1 MATAHHWM
9 EIRVSGQSAK
19 KTRTGTRA
27 QPAPAIRVATSQS
40 MTQQASWSRTRGTM
54 PHTPVERGVVG
65 VEPREQEAT
74 REQMARVPL
83 GQELP
88 RQGSV
93 DRAGEHEVDRPG

>member
-9 EIRVSGQSAK
+9 EISVSGQSAK

-54 PHTPVERGVVG
+54 PHTQSSGVWLAWNHANRKPPGNRWPEYPWVRNSHDRGRSTERASM
-65 VEPREQEAT
+65 R
-74 REQMARVPL
+74 
-83 GQELP
+83 
-88 RQGSV
+88 
-93 DRAGEHEVDRPG
+93 